1 MKRFL
6 VFLGCVMFLLFSC
19 SREPDQEQ
27 PKPNDPVVEGWE
39 ETVIDGD
46 GELASS
52 LIHFSIGQD
61 SAAVMRGTASFD
73 GATYTFTVGDR
84 ITIALTRDGVE
95 TKKVYKVK
103 TTAGDLEYDGD
114 AADAFHWK
122 NKSETIKIR
131 AWSYGSSTSFS
142 TEPVGNTFTL
152 ATTQSA
158 NYQELLYSPSD
169 DYSFGANGSISLRL
183 YHQLSRVT
191 IQLTQSKSNPESP
204 LTINSITFGNGT
216 LYTKGKF
223 VAPASEGATIGSWTN
238 FTEASGAITPY
249 HDDTYK
255 YSAVM
260 FPHHLAAGTTLF
272 TIVTP
277 DGTFAYKVPSGDGI
291 TLEAGKQYNYTINV
305 RDLVAVSTLTI
316 GDIAAYTYDGT
327 AKEPTPTVTDPV
339 SGKVLTK
346 DTHYTLSYTNN
357 TNAGTATCKVTG
369 LGIYSGTI
377 SKDFVIEKKPA
388 TITLNVSSKSLVDGT
403 SGAITATLSEYDA
416 DASISLTNANTDY
429 YTTSNSSLSNGTT
442 TITITGVDV
451 CSAKSFKVEA
461 TSPNYTYTS
470 KSCAVTITISALM
483 KPGNYIAYNPLWYVC
498 QYNCAS
504 SGAFETSHKT
514 TGSYAWTFSDATS
527 KYGTG
532 NSKSMN
538 GGTYHLPYP
547 GEWSSLMPAHSL
559 TTGYMNLSNPNST
572 YTETGVKVAKNRSAT
587 LGNSTSYWAYNN
599 SDGWTY
605 AVRYVSGSTSIN
617 QYCSAWRYKRVSS
630 PCNALCIEAY
640 QLKTAV
646 TNETDAKTVLG
657 LLPGSTVWSGTANVS
672 HTLAPSNSSL
682 VRRYFPCTGYYN
694 SGTGQTNST
703 VGSGGRFWS
712 CEAYIMLL
720 FDNQNTSDLGIYV
733 LSYDNGNIGRCVRLF
748 RE

>member
-158 NYQELLYSPSD
+158 NYQELLYSPAD
-169 DYSFGANGSISLRL
+169 DYSYGSDGSISLSL

-191 IQLTQSKSNPESP
+191 IQLTQSKSNPEDP
-204 LTINSITFGNGT
+204 LTVNSITFGNGT

-223 VAPASEGATIGSWTN
+223 VAPASEGVTIGSWTN
-238 FTEASGAITPY
+238 FTEASGTITPY

-346 DTHYTLSYTNN
+346 GTHYTLSWSNN
-357 TNAGTATCKVTG
+357 VNAGTATCTVTG
-369 LGIYSGTI
+369 LGIYSGTQNKTFTI
-377 SKDFVIEKKPA
+377 NPKALTSSELYFASSAITRTYIWELGTGTNALTKPSNCTVTYTSSNTSVA
-388 TITLNVSSKSLVDGT
+388 TVNSSTGVLTPGGTLATNT
-403 SGAITATLSEYDA
+403 TITATATGNYTGTATYTIKATSKEKTYSFTGGIQSDA
-416 DASISLTNANTDY
+416 ICPGVYTLEAWGAQGGSLYATGGKGGYATGRWTCTSATNIY
-429 YTTSNSSLSNGTT
+429 VGVGGSPGTT
-442 TITITGVDV
+442 TGAGYNGAGGSRNGSSLVY
-451 CSAKSFKVEA
+451 KSGGGGGTHIAYGTV
-461 TSPNYTYTS
+461 NRG
-470 KSCAVTITISALM
+470 LM
-483 KPGNYIAYNPLWYVC
+483 KNYADYTNELLIIAGGGGGGTKYYSDGTPMPGGAGGGTTVGNIQHVIGQGTPSTIAGTATAPLGEGGGDGTGSGYKSGTF
-498 QYNCAS
+498 QES
-504 SGAFETSHKT
+504 SGHVYSGNGGTGYVKSGLTNSSQT
-514 TGSYAWTFSDATS
+514 TGSRS
-527 KYGTG
+527 G
-532 NSKSMN
+532 NGQAKI
-538 GGTYHLPYP
+538 T
-547 GEWSSLMPAHSL
+547 WV
-559 TTGYMNLSNPNST
+559 SN
-572 YTETGVKVAKNRSAT
+572 
-587 LGNSTSYWAYNN
+587 
-599 SDGWTY
+599 
-605 AVRYVSGSTSIN
+605 
-617 QYCSAWRYKRVSS
+617 
-630 PCNALCIEAY
+630 
-640 QLKTAV
+640 
-646 TNETDAKTVLG
+646 
-657 LLPGSTVWSGTANVS
+657 
-672 HTLAPSNSSL
+672 
-682 VRRYFPCTGYYN
+682 
-694 SGTGQTNST
+694 
-703 VGSGGRFWS
+703 
-712 CEAYIMLL
+712 
-720 FDNQNTSDLGIYV
+720 
-733 LSYDNGNIGRCVRLF
+733 
-748 RE
+748 